1 MTETDSEPRQT
12 IRLED
17 YLKTL
22 RDRAWIVILVVL
34 AVFLAA
40 LFVSLRTA
48 PLYSAS
54 AELVYDK
61 ARLSTAVFG
70 YDVLGYDYDRPRTI
84 QTAIAAISRNELIAD
99 GVKAQLESEG
109 SPGAQRL
116 PDELSG
122 MVSASAASDTDLVT
136 ISVVSPDA
144 IEAAAVVNA
153 FADQF
158 IIYRQALARSL
169 VAGARELVDERLDA
183 LSISERESESG
194 LQLQDKRDQLL
205 ILEAAQDGDF
215 TSIREASVPGAP
227 FTPQTKRNIVLA
239 VVLGLV
245 LGVGLAFLLEYLDKR
260 IKDEK
265 TLEQVS
271 GLPVLTSVPVV
282 GRGWK
287 KAKRGRRSAAAVG
300 FGEGGPALLE
310 SFRTLRS
317 TLQYFDVD
325 GTLHTILVTSG
336 VPQEGKTI
344 TTVNLGISL
353 ALSGKR
359 VIVLE
364 ADLRRPMVHEYL
376 ELDNETGLSNVL
388 AGKSSLPGA
397 LQLVDMDP
405 FIPEKSRKDQDESS
419 PVVLRKNLY
428 CVTSGPL
435 PPNPAELLQSTRM
448 GHVISE
454 LKHMGDYLLIDTP
467 PVLPVSDALTLA
479 PHADAVIL
487 TARLR
492 SSTRDEVEQV
502 REMLKRA
509 GVRAVG
515 VVAEGAKTTRGHY
528 YRRGYHYGGY
538 GYQ

>member
-1 MTETDSEPRQT
+1 MADTENERREA

-17 YLKTL
+17 YLKVL
-22 RDRAWIVILVVL
+22 KDRAWIIILAIL
-34 AVFLAA
+34 CVFLVA
-40 LFVSLRTA
+40 LFVSLKTT

-61 ARLSTAVFG
+61 ASLSTAVFG

-84 QTAIAAISRNELIAD
+84 ETAIAAISRYKSIAE
-99 GVKAQLESEG
+99 GVKANLDSQG
-109 SPGAQRL
+109 SPSAQRSVG
-116 PDELSG
+116 ELSG

-136 ISVVSPDA
+136 ISVVSTDPN
-144 IEAAAVVNA
+144 EAAAVANA
-153 FADQF
+153 FVDEF
-158 IIYRQALARSL
+158 IVYRQGLAKATVS
-169 VAGARELVDERLDA
+169 GARDIVEKRLDS
-183 LSISERESESG
+183 LSLLQRESESG
-194 LQLQDKRDQLL
+194 LQLQDKVDQLL

-215 TSIREASVPGAP
+215 QKLREASVPGAP
-227 FTPQTKRNIVLA
+227 FTPRTNRNIVLA
-239 VVLGLV
+239 IVVGLV

-260 IKDEK
+260 VKDEK

-271 GLPVLTSVPVV
+271 GLPVLTSVPAV
-282 GRGWK
+282 GKGWK
-287 KAKRGRRSAAAVG
+287 RVRRGRRSNEAVG
-300 FGEGGPALLE
+300 FTGGGPALLE

-336 VPQEGKTI
+336 VPEEGKTI
-344 TTVNLGISL
+344 TTINLGISL

-376 ELDNETGLSNVL
+376 GLDNETGLSSIL
-388 AGKSSLPGA
+388 AGRSSVPGA
-397 LQLVDMDP
+397 LQVVDLDAL
-405 FIPEKSRKDQDESS
+405 IPERARRDQGDSA
-419 PVVLRKNLY
+419 PPGLRKNLH

-435 PPNPAELLQSTRM
+435 PPNPAELLQSARM
-448 GHVISE
+448 SHVISE

-479 PHADAVIL
+479 SHADAVIL

-492 SSTRDEVEQV
+492 SSTRDQIAQV
-502 REMLKRA
+502 RELLKRA
-509 GVRAVG
+509 GVHVIG
-515 VVAEGAKTTRGHY
+515 VVAEGAKPRRGY
-528 YRRGYHYGGY
+528 YYKRGYHYGGY
-538 GYQ
+538 SYQ